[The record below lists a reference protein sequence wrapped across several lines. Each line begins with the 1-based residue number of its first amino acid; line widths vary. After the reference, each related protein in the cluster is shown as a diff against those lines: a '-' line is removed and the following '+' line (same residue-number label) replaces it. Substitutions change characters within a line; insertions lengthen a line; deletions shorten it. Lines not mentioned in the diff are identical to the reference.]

1 MTEEIEYKFLKNVDV
16 ENRVVGEFYIAKTL
30 KLGKWSGKNLDC
42 RSLKKEKEKFEIWKK
57 ENKDLFVEKPIEYK
71 FLKDIGVEN
80 RVKGEFY
87 ISGTLKLGKWSGKEL
102 ECRHHKKEK
111 EKFEIWKKENKDIC
125 MERPKNPK
133 NGDIYTRGG
142 VEFRHDGKIWRSEE
156 GRENNRKA
164 AAAYSK
170 TPEGRK
176 SIRISKRKTRGIEFK
191 DKAQEEEV
199 DDKFMTA
206 THCNNCETCKLTR
219 HPEPF
224 SNDTACLDHSYL
236 TRLPRQIICQNCNI
250 QEAYL
255 RRVNKWKKDDPNFTR
270 FALINDKPIYLSI

>member
-1 MTEEIEYKFLKNVDV
+1 MVEE
-16 ENRVVGEFYIAKTL
+16 
-30 KLGKWSGKNLDC
+30 
-42 RSLKKEKEKFEIWKK
+42 
-57 ENKDLFVEKPIEYK
+57 IEYK

-87 ISGTLKLGKWSGKEL
+87 ISGTLKLGKWSGKKL
-102 ECRHHKKEK
+102 DCRHHKKEK
-111 EKFEIWKKENKDIC
+111 EKFEIWKKENKDLC
-125 MERPKNPK
+125 MERPEKPET
-133 NGDIYTRGG
+133 GDIYTRGG

-176 SIRISKRKTRGIEFK
+176 AKRFAGWKTRGIIFPSKKRK
-191 DKAQEEEV
+191 DKV
-199 DDKFMTA
+199 YDCYGKA

-236 TRLPRQIICQNCNI
+236 TKLPRQIICHYCNGH
-250 QEAYL
+250 EAYL
-255 RRVNKWKKDDPNFTR
+255 RRVNKWKQADPKFTR
-270 FALINDKPIYLSI
+270 FALINGKPIYLS